1 MDKPLAVQYP
11 AVSRGSII
19 NYQSGL
25 RNHLMSDFL
34 TLNDTVDG
42 VVHPGTE
49 IISKPKHILKA
60 LQTPNTVDFA

>member
-25 RNHLMSDFL
+25 RNRLISDFL
-34 TLNDTVDG
+34 TLNDIVDG
-42 VVHPGTE
+42 VVHPGTK
-49 IISKPKHILKA
+49 IISKPKHIIKA
-60 LQTPNTVDFA
+60 LQTLNTVEFA